1 MKILRCDRFGRWN
14 DRNRWKHSGGWNEDG
29 DSYGHGHSCRM
40 FPLALVAV
48 LLPLLGGCESE
59 VSPVSA
65 LALDSQNT
73 GYRLTA
79 EVVRQDSLD
88 EPAQPA
94 YLSATGRDLPEL
106 LQNIENALANELYL
120 SQAQALLISED
131 VAKENILAL
140 VDYLCQ
146 KNDIRLSLRV
156 AVVRDGEASALLQT
170 NDEIFALSD
179 MLDHAADTGL
189 LPDMPLY
196 RAAEAL
202 HADGT
207 AILPAV
213 RQNEFDQTTPAG
225 TAVFS
230 HSQLS
235 CFLDGEIGGTQVI
248 EDNTVGT
255 ETAESKDN
263 SAGQGDGADDNASKD
278 SMSNPDSQTDSDGQS
293 DKEGKEEEK
302 AGSKDHTKESQEDEK
317 AGEDTDE

>member
-1 MKILRCDRFGRWN
+1 V
-14 DRNRWKHSGGWNEDG
+14 
-29 DSYGHGHSCRM
+29 
-40 FPLALVAV
+40 LVA
-48 LLPLLGGCESE
+48 LLLSLLGGCESE

-65 LALDSQNT
+65 LALDSQNE
-73 GYRLTA
+73 GYKLTA

-88 EPAQPA
+88 EPAKPA

-170 NDEIFALSD
+170 GDEIFALSD

-213 RQNEFDQTTPAG
+213 RQDEFNQTAPAG

-248 EDNTVGT
+248 EDSTSGT
-255 ETAESKDN
+255 ETAESKD
-263 SAGQGDGADDNASKD
+263 SERQDDERPDNERKD
-278 SMSNPDSQTDSDGQS
+278 
-293 DKEGKEEEK
+293 
-302 AGSKDHTKESQEDEK
+302 DEK
-317 AGEDTDE
+317 AGDDTDE